1 MQDPPVTAIQAIQ
14 ALLAPAVGISAV
26 GLLLLALNNR
36 YSVIINRIRLL
47 NEERRRYLK
56 LLATGKDLEYADNVR
71 FMSISTQTKEL
82 LLRSR
87 LVRNAILSMQ
97 GAIAFFVLTSVGI
110 GVNLVVTNG
119 FLQVLPLGIFVLG
132 MLLVFV
138 GVLFAA
144 REVHRSFKSV
154 LLEVKAED

>member
-56 LLATGKDLEYADNVR
+56 ILGTGKDLEYADNVR
-71 FMSISTQTKEL
+71 FMSIISQSKEL
-82 LLRSR
+82 LARSR
-87 LVRNAILSMQ
+87 AVRNAILCMQ
-97 GAIAFFVLTSVGI
+97 GAIALFVLTSVGI
-110 GVNLVVTNG
+110 GVNLLVTSA
-119 FLQVLPLGIFVLG
+119 LMQLLPLGIFVLG
-132 MLLVFV
+132 MLFVFV
-138 GVLFAA
+138 AVVYAA
-144 REVHRSFKSV
+144 TEVHRSFKSV
-154 LLEVKAED
+154 LLEVKTDD